1 MLNYLINQN
10 FNNYTNSYIKQHKNK
25 KNYLST
31 SQISKKDNSINTNFP
46 KIELNS
52 SLFKIKTPFNYKKIK
67 FTKKIVTTPSVDK
80 PITPIEKQNFRTKML
95 TTNNSPIHKKNM
107 KKFSSYKKMKN
118 KKNNSIN
125 LSLKYD
131 KYNYYNNYINKNII
145 KYNNSYSN
153 ITNITNNNIPTNFT
167 SSVNNTAASLTNN
180 NSNSISQNNRK
191 ITKDNNKT
199 NNEIIIKIKILY
211 MKKIFDVELNKYRN
225 GLWLAKKINEY
236 YKLYLNEQ
244 QIHKLAQDLTNQIN
258 NIINCII
265 NFPNIKDYGAIINIS
280 DLLDKTNKKFLG
292 DRRYKTTMKYKNDNY
307 IFFINNNNDIMD
319 MTNIIINNIINNKDK
334 YNISVLKD
342 EIVKKINQSFNK
354 IYSKNFLKTDI
365 NEK

>member
-1 MLNYLINQN
+1 MLNYLVNQN
-10 FNNYTNSYIKQHKNK
+10 FNNYTNSYIKQQKHK
-25 KNYLST
+25 KNYIST
-31 SQISKKDNSINTNFP
+31 SQISKKQ
-46 KIELNS
+46 KISNKDFSKTELHS
-52 SLFKIKTPFNYKKIK
+52 SLFKIKTPINYKKIK
-67 FTKKIVTTPSVDK
+67 FTQKINRTPL
-80 PITPIEKQNFRTKML
+80 IEKPVTSIEKNGFKNKMKTSL
-95 TTNNSPIHKKNM
+95 NSPILKKNL
-107 KKFSSYKKMKN
+107 KKFSSYKKMIN
-118 KKNNSIN
+118 KKNELIK

-131 KYNYYNNYINKNII
+131 KYNYYNNYIKQNII

-199 NNEIIIKIKILY
+199 NNEIIIKVKILY